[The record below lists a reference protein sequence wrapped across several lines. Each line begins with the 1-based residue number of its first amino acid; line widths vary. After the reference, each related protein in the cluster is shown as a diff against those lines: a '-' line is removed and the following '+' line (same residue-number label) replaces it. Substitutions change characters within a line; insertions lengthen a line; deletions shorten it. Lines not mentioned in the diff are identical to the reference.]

1 MACAEKERE
10 TLLRDYS
17 RLLVWAPLDTF
28 DFVRMRRRQRRR
40 RRRKSLPLNFSLVAA
55 LNSVGLAPPPPTT
68 ATMLS
73 FSPLA
78 VAIIDLIVTKGL
90 LI

>member
-1 MACAEKERE
+1 MACEEKERE

-28 DFVRMRRRQRRR
+28 DFVRMRRRRRR

-78 VAIIDLIVTKGL
+78 VAILDLIVTKGL